1 MADIKTNEEDGSKGV
16 SPELVLDLNL
26 VPDWAKKPPGHS
38 VHETQRRRR
47 DSRPMNRRSR
57 NGDRSRPSHAGRRP
71 QRRPLSGGRNGREP
85 RRERP
90 PRERAN
96 VVVRFLPEQSNLAT
110 IVKKI
115 STSNRAYPLVN
126 IANLFLTNEGACNVK
141 IEPGPDAEKGS
152 LYQCKACRSV
162 FTKPEELSLHL
173 KAHHVEDYFDT
184 EEEIGDAPNGQFVC
198 VAKCGLSGTLLG
210 PPNHHSY
217 SQKLQEIYGSRFS
230 HMSLEKYKERIEMV
244 RDEETIDQWKEDSR
258 KRTLYKLKQ
267 PDGKQAEAMDRSA
280 AEAYFVERI
289 ASSLMNRTHRAVL
302 PLGAARSLDDTSL
315 SNAVAD
321 AWLKE
326 KRFPMSLLFSLR
338 SAFRH
343 MHLHVFKAGSGKGMN
358 FVSTRK
364 PTPMDAEHVVDDIA
378 SILKQLKENPG
389 CSRREL
395 AEALC
400 PGTERE
406 SEAVNHLLSRLS
418 WLIEKGHVIEFFD
431 GKLSIPLPGGRRVS
445 HSSRD

>member
-1 MADIKTNEEDGSKGV
+1 MTDTETTEDSNPEEIG
-16 SPELVLDLNL
+16 PELVLDLNL
-26 VPDWAKKPPGHS
+26 VPDWAKKPPGHT
-38 VHETQRRRR
+38 VHEKQRRR
-47 DSRPMNRRSR
+47 DSRPMNRKPRG
-57 NGDRSRPSHAGRRP
+57 GDRSRPSHAGRRP
-71 QRRPLSGGRNGREP
+71 QRRPSPAGRDRREP

-126 IANLFLTNEGACNVK
+126 IASLFLSNEGACNVK
-141 IEPGPDAEKGS
+141 IEPGADAENSS

-162 FTKPEELSLHL
+162 FTKREDLSLHL
-173 KAHHVEDYFDT
+173 KAQHIEDYFDT
-184 EEEIGDAPNGQFVC
+184 EEEVGDAPSGQFVC

-217 SQKLQEIYGSRFS
+217 SQKLQETYGARFS
-230 HMSLEKYKERIEMV
+230 HMPLEKYKERIEMV
-244 RDEETIDQWKEDSR
+244 RDEETIDKWKDESR
-258 KRTLYKLKQ
+258 KRTLYKLKKTDAEQ
-267 PDGKQAEAMDRSA
+267 SEAMDRGD
-280 AEAYFVERI
+280 AEAHFSEKI
-289 ASSLMNRTHRAVL
+289 ASSLTHRTHRAVL
-302 PLGAARSLDDTSL
+302 PLSTAKSLSDAPL

-321 AWLKE
+321 AWIKE

-343 MHLHVFKAGSGKGMN
+343 MHLHVFKSGSGKGMN

-364 PTPMDAEHVVDDIA
+364 PTPMDAEHVVEDIA
-378 SILKQLKENPG
+378 SILKHLKEKPG

-395 AEALC
+395 AQALC
-400 PGTERE
+400 PGAERE
-406 SEAVNHLLSRLS
+406 SQDVNHLFSRLS

-431 GKLSIPLPGGRRVS
+431 GKLSAPLMGGKRVS
-445 HSSRD
+445 HSAQD